1 MANRKIYTFL
11 MLGLFMVL
19 AVTSFGQGVGV
30 ANTATAPTI
39 DGDVSDAAWDAAT
52 TLDVLHGELFVLHG
66 FILCQAILA

>member
-52 TLDVLHGELFVLHG
+52 TLDISNVSSGVMDAECFR
-66 FILCQAILA
+66 